1 VKRKALDERI
11 DQYGLTNG
19 IDRHLRSRYEQIKTI
34 RNRVDEIISNDHAYF
49 ITISIAPDH
58 YGKSK
63 EIYHRKLK
71 EAMSVASRWIAN
83 EDWGDRN
90 GRYHFHALACFKDQ
104 YDYSTH
110 DHTMKILW
118 AYGSIDFQPIYCK
131 NSEAI
136 ANYIAKLSNHCIK
149 EKTGL
154 IFYSRKKRGLA
165 HAS

>member
-19 IDRHLRSRYEQIKTI
+19 IDKHLRSRYEQIRTI
-34 RNRVDEIISNDHAYF
+34 RNRIDEIISNDHAYF
-49 ITISIAPDH
+49 ITFTIAPEH
-58 YGKSK
+58 YGKPR
-63 EIYHRKLK
+63 EHYQRKIK
-71 EAMSVASRWIAN
+71 EAMAFASRWIAN
-83 EDWGDRN
+83 EDWGDQH
-90 GRYHFHALACFKDQ
+90 GRYHFHAVACFGDK
-104 YDYSTH
+104 YDY
-110 DHTMKILW
+110 TMQNHALKSVW
-118 AYGSIDFQPIYCK
+118 TYGNIVFSPIYSQ

-154 IFYSRKKRGLA
+154 IFYSRKKRGPA